1 MSFQLWTKEALEVKI
16 LSRMAKIKSLP
27 KSTSHRYKP
36 KGVTKHDFH
45 KVHWPY
51 LPAWALVS
59 FGAIVG
65 GAAEF
70 GATGAMVG
78 GLSVFISALALAL

>member
-1 MSFQLWTKEALEVKI
+1 MT
-16 LSRMAKIKSLP
+16 AKIKSP
-27 KSTSHRYKP
+27 PRGTGHKYRP
-36 KGVTKHDFH
+36 KGVTTHDFH

-51 LPAWALVS
+51 LPVWALVS

-70 GATGAMVG
+70 GAAGAAFGSLTM
-78 GLSVFISALALAL
+78 LIAAIAIAL

>member
-1 MSFQLWTKEALEVKI
+1 
-16 LSRMAKIKSLP
+16 MAKIKSLP
-27 KSTSHRYKP
+27 KSTSHKHKP
-36 KGVTKHDFH
+36 KGVSSHDFH

-51 LPAWALVS
+51 LPVWAVFS

-70 GATGAMVG
+70 GATGAAVG
-78 GLSVFISALALAL
+78 SLSVFVSAIALAI

>member
-1 MSFQLWTKEALEVKI
+1 MS
-16 LSRMAKIKSLP
+16 AKIKTAP
-27 KSTSHRYKP
+27 RSTGHKYRP
-36 KGVTKHDFH
+36 KGVTTNDFH

-51 LPAWALVS
+51 LPVWAVLS

-70 GATGAMVG
+70 GAAGAAAGSLTM
-78 GLSVFISALALAL
+78 LIAALAIAL